1 MKGNTLQFYNKLTGG
16 FVRLH
21 PDGIVDAVGEKTDKY
36 GKITGQSMCAVA
48 VLGAGKRQISRTS
61 LIYSFA
67 SFSDVFIPVLDHL
80 NNSLSALIQMINR

>member
-1 MKGNTLQFYNKLTGG
+1 MKGNTLQFYNKLTRG

-36 GKITGQSMCAVA
+36 GKITGQNMGI
-48 VLGAGKRQISRTS
+48 LGAGKRHISRPS
-61 LIYSFA
+61 LIYNFA
-67 SFSDVFIPVLDHL
+67 SSFSVVFIPVFGHL

>member
-36 GKITGQSMCAVA
+36 GKITGQSLWCC
-48 VLGAGKRQISRTS
+48 G
-61 LIYSFA
+61 SFGSWKKA
-67 SFSDVFIPVLDHL
+67 DF
-80 NNSLSALIQMINR
+80 